1 LENISF
7 IVDDLNIKEKERKN
21 IIKDWNESNQN
32 IIGDNFSF
40 INDNIEKNILKGKK
54 KEKENSF
61 NKWDNVQIEN
71 KIILSFE
78 VIRDKATFKYSEKNY
93 INDLIQ
99 DIYLS
104 EDNTNYFFI
113 LCQDSNENNLNKI
126 NYKEINPNNKNELEL
141 EVYNFYKQNKDI
153 NKNISISEDISNNNI
168 NQNII
173 NNRNHINPI
182 FILNNENIKQL
193 YDELY
198 KGSTAVVESKKEW
211 SETTLTVAKQIRI
224 DYEVVEPYSHSDN
237 NKNSSKS
244 YNDEKSEKTNDN
256 NKEKNQNFYED
267 FGQSTPL
274 SLLQDKYYL
283 YAVSRINKYSINSP
297 QPYISILSKYN
308 KLDNENNNNYLCF
321 DLDRLN
327 INHFSLW
334 IERIDKLDSSKSSET
349 RDKQ

>member
-1 LENISF
+1 M
-7 IVDDLNIKEKERKN
+7 
-21 IIKDWNESNQN
+21 
-32 IIGDNFSF
+32 
-40 INDNIEKNILKGKK
+40 
-54 KEKENSF
+54 
-61 NKWDNVQIEN
+61 
-71 KIILSFE
+71 SFE
-78 VIRDKATFKYSEKNY
+78 VIRDKSTFKYSEKNY

-104 EDNTNYFFI
+104 ENNTNHFFI
-113 LCQDSNENNLNKI
+113 LCKDNNENNLNKI
-126 NYKEINPNNKNELEL
+126 NYKEIKPNNKNELQL
-141 EVYNFYKQNKDI
+141 EVYNFYNQNKNI
-153 NKNISISEDISNNNI
+153 NNNISISEDISNNNI

-173 NNRNHINPI
+173 NNRNHLNPL
-182 FILNNENIKQL
+182 FIINNEHIKQL

-198 KGSTAVVESKKEW
+198 KGSGVAVESKKEW

-224 DYEVVEPYSHSDN
+224 DYEVVEPYSHSSN

-256 NKEKNQNFYED
+256 NKEKSQNLYVD

-297 QPYISILSKYN
+297 QSYISILRKYSRT
-308 KLDNENNNNYLCF
+308 DNENNNKYLCF

-334 IERIDKLDSSKSSET
+334 IEKIDKLDSSKSSET